1 MLPPKDQV
9 TICFA
14 HAAYQMQATFDAL
27 QTGIA
32 NFELRDRATLDRRI
46 GEADV
51 LVVSGL
57 WHNGLIEL
65 GGKLRFVQ
73 SIGSGTDQFDKP
85 ALAARGIRLASA
97 AGVNARAVAEHA
109 LALILALARRLPEAR
124 DNQAARVWR
133 GMISDLTQREDELG
147 GKTLLIVG
155 LGRIGGRLAQLAKAF
170 DMQVVGFRR
179 DPSAGR
185 GAADSVHALAA
196 LPEFL
201 PRADFVALTCPLTD
215 DNARRDRRARRWALL
230 PPGACVVNCARG
242 PCVVEADLVAALR
255 EGRLAGAAV
264 DTTDPEPPAPDSP
277 LWGLPNVLITPHT
290 AGETRKYEANV
301 IEILLDN
308 LDRLWRGERRCGTG
322 WSYSGSDASCLTFR
336 CHCERSEAIS
346 RERSQACARGIA
358 SLCSQ

>member
-1 MLPPKDQV
+1 MLPPKDQL

-14 HAAYQMQATFDAL
+14 HAAYQMKATFDAL
-27 QTGIA
+27 GTGIA
-32 NFELRDRATLDRRI
+32 NFELRDRAALDRRI

-65 GGKLRFVQ
+65 GGRLRFVQ
-73 SIGSGTDQFDKP
+73 SIGSGTDQFDKT

-124 DNQAARVWR
+124 DNQAARIWR
-133 GMISDLTQREDELG
+133 GMIGDLTQREDELG

-170 DMQVVGFRR
+170 DMRVVGFRR
-179 DPSAGR
+179 DPAAGR

-201 PRADFVALTCPLTD
+201 PRADFVALTCPLTVETRGVID
-215 DNARRDRRARRWALL
+215 AKALGLL
-230 PPGACVVNCARG
+230 PPAACVVNVARG

-264 DTTDPEPPAPDSP
+264 DCTDPEPPAPDSA

-301 IEILLDN
+301 IEILLEN
-308 LDRLWRGERRCGTG
+308 LDRLWRGEAALRN
-322 WSYSGSDASCLTFR
+322 
-336 CHCERSEAIS
+336 
-346 RERSQACARGIA
+346 QVV
-358 SLCSQ
+358 

>member
-1 MLPPKDQV
+1 MK
-9 TICFA
+9 
-14 HAAYQMQATFDAL
+14 ATFDAL
-27 QTGIA
+27 DTGVT
-32 NFELRDRATLDRRI
+32 NFELRDRDALDQRI

-57 WHNGLIEL
+57 WHNGLIAL

-73 SIGSGTDQFDKP
+73 SIGSGTDQFDKA

-109 LALILALARRLPEAR
+109 MAMILALARRLPEAR

-147 GKTLLIVG
+147 GKTLLIIG

-170 DMQVVGFRR
+170 DMRVVGFRR
-179 DPSAGR
+179 DPAAGA
-185 GAADSVHALAA
+185 GAADSVHALGA
-196 LPEFL
+196 LPAFL
-201 PRADFVALTCPLTD
+201 PRADFVALTCPLTEETRGVID
-215 DNARRDRRARRWALL
+215 ARALGLL
-230 PPGACVVNCARG
+230 PRGACVVNCGRG

-264 DTTDPEPPAPDSP
+264 DTTDPEPPTADSP
-277 LWGLPNVLITPHT
+277 LWGLPNLLITPHT

-301 IEILLDN
+301 IEILREN
-308 LDRLWRGERRCGTG
+308 LDRIWRGEAALRNGVV
-322 WSYSGSDASCLTFR
+322 
-336 CHCERSEAIS
+336 
-346 RERSQACARGIA
+346 
-358 SLCSQ
+358 